1 MLSKIPG
8 PSKDLR
14 WFVKQHTDRGPH
26 KTFTEHSEEQEN
38 FEQNQF
44 GPTVMY
50 PPSYPPKKQSS
61 YWSTLL
67 KHPCFPLLY
76 FLLQSSGREKLFKKE
91 VTGCFLPCSDW
102 HIQIMNLNII
112 KQINQQ
118 WFSNFSIPW
127 ESPAEALEMQILRSH
142 FMIGPT
148 FCIFNKHPGDSD
160 TWLNKWKFQDWRV
173 CLQENKNCYFQIQMV
188 IATGYK

>member
-61 YWSTLL
+61 Y
-67 KHPCFPLLY
+67 
-76 FLLQSSGREKLFKKE
+76 
-91 VTGCFLPCSDW
+91 
-102 HIQIMNLNII
+102 
-112 KQINQQ
+112 
-118 WFSNFSIPW
+118 
-127 ESPAEALEMQILRSH
+127 
-142 FMIGPT
+142 
-148 FCIFNKHPGDSD
+148 
-160 TWLNKWKFQDWRV
+160 
-173 CLQENKNCYFQIQMV
+173 
-188 IATGYK
+188 